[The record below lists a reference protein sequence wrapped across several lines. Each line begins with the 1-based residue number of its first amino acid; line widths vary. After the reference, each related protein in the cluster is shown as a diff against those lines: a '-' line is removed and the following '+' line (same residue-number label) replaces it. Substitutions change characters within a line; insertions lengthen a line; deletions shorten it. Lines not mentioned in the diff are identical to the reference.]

1 MTMITQTSSAS
12 ANEAVDYTSSQQVQ
26 EDQNK
31 LGKDAFFELLVT
43 QLQYQ
48 DPLNPMDNS
57 QFISQMAQFSS
68 LEQMENMNRN
78 MEMFL
83 RIQSISEGAGL
94 IGKNVETINPE
105 TGDIIA
111 GEVKKVTFFEGN
123 IYAHLEDEAGKETI
137 INVNGITS
145 IY

>member
-1 MTMITQTSSAS
+1 MTMNAQTSGVSGSESTDYSA
-12 ANEAVDYTSSQQVQ
+12 QQVQ
-26 EDQNK
+26 EDKNK
-31 LGKDAFFELLVT
+31 LGKDAFFELLLT

-68 LEQMENMNRN
+68 LEQMENMNHN
-78 MEMFL
+78 MSQFL

-94 IGKNVETINPE
+94 IGKTVETIDPE
-105 TGDIIA
+105 SGEKIA
-111 GEVKKVTFFEGN
+111 GEVKRVTFFEGN
-123 IYAHLEDEAGKETI
+123 IYAHLEDEAGEELI
-137 INVNGITS
+137 IDVNGITS